1 MRKVRYKVCNS
12 YLLIEF
18 YFKNGKIILL
28 SILPQYQSSLF
39 SSYFLHFFMPIQK
52 RYYLNKYK

>member
-52 RYYLNKYK
+52 DII